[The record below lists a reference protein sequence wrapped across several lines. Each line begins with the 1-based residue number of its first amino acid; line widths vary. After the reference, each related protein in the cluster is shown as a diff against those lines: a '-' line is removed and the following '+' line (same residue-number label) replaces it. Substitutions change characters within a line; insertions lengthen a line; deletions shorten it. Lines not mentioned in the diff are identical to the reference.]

1 MPGFLVSPHYVPET
15 PNASETNIVS
25 ITFGFCISLGFFTA
39 AKAGQ
44 QSWDAYKRGKTFN
57 EYIIIQFVLQI
68 IINRIALLMVPAT
81 RARKVRWSVAAI
93 VGSINISG
101 FFIWIP
107 ARLQISP
114 LYEKVNIIWDRSEKG
129 VFLVVDL
136 ALNIYFIHLVRSRL
150 VANGLTKY
158 NRLFHFNVCMVVIS
172 VALDAVLIGA
182 TFLPSPVVYVLFPP
196 ITTLLGCSLGLTA
209 DMDLSS
215 YLQFHPLTYLMKLYI
230 EMNVAS
236 LIVKVVRD
244 SSVDGH
250 QTARGRH
257 NKSQYYRTGA
267 AHDGA
272 TTHNKMTTF
281 ITAGRTRHDIE
292 AGLGTGDNGS
302 VVENEGIRKTVETQ
316 IVRGKAE
323 DDGVSETSSTTKVLR
338 GPFLGD

>member
-1 MPGFLVSPHYVPET
+1 MPGFLVSPHYVAET
-15 PNASETNIVS
+15 PNDSETNIVS

-68 IINRIALLMVPAT
+68 IINRIALLMVPASK
-81 RARKVRWSVAAI
+81 ARKVRWSVAAI
-93 VGSINISG
+93 VGAINISG

-114 LYEKVNIIWDRSEKG
+114 LYEEINIIWDRSEKG

-136 ALNIYFIHLVRSRL
+136 ALNIYFIYLVRSRL

-158 NRLFHFNVCMVVIS
+158 NRLFHFNICMVVIS

-182 TFLPSPVVYVLFPP
+182 TFLPSPVVYLPP
-196 ITTLLGCSLGLTA
+196 IPSTDISHETVHRDECGQSHRQG
-209 DMDLSS
+209 S
-215 YLQFHPLTYLMKLYI
+215 PR
-230 EMNVAS
+230 
-236 LIVKVVRD
+236 LISRWPPN
-244 SSVDGH
+244 GP
-250 QTARGRH
+250 RPPE
-257 NKSQYYRTGA
+257 KSQYYRTG

-272 TTHNKMTTF
+272 TTHNKLTTF
-281 ITAGRTRHDIE
+281 ITANRTRHDVE
-292 AGLGTGDNGS
+292 AGLGTSDNGS

-316 IVRGKAE
+316 VVHGKAE